1 MIQFPNI
8 DPVAISLGPVKVHWY
23 GLMYLTAFAAAWW
36 LGIRRARQDYT
47 PLKEEHVSDLI
58 FYGALGVVLGGR
70 VGYVLFYNFG
80 KFLSDPIMLIR
91 VWEGGMS
98 FHGGF
103 LGVMVAMWFYA
114 RKLDIT
120 YFALMDFVAPLVP
133 IGLAAG
139 RFGNFING
147 ELWGRVTDLPWGI
160 VFPGAGAAPRH
171 PSQLYELLLEGLL
184 LFIVV
189 WFFSRKP
196 RPVMAVSG
204 VFAMCYGLFRFT
216 VEFARQP
223 DAHLGFL
230 AFDWL
235 TMGQLLSFPMILI
248 GLFLLWLAYYKNKNQ
263 QTKSTSMGTN
273 IS

>member
-36 LGIRRARQDYT
+36 LGIKRARQDFT
-47 PLKEEHVSDLI
+47 PVKEEQISDLI

-70 VGYVLFYNFG
+70 IGYVLFYNFDR
-80 KFLSDPIMLIR
+80 FLSDPTMLIR

-103 LGVMVAMWFYA
+103 LGVMAAMWFYA
-114 RKLDIT
+114 RKLNIT
-120 YFALMDFVAPLVP
+120 YFSLMDFVAPIVP
-133 IGLAAG
+133 IGLGAG

-147 ELWGRVTDLPWGI
+147 ELWGRATDLPWAV
-160 VFPGAGAAPRH
+160 VFPNKLAGGLPRH
-171 PSQLYELLLEGLL
+171 PSQVYELLLEGVL
-184 LFIVV
+184 LFLIV
-189 WFFSRKP
+189 WLFSSKP
-196 RPVMAVSG
+196 RPTMAVSG
-204 VFAMCYGLFRFT
+204 LFALCYGLFRFT

-230 AFDWL
+230 AFDWM
-235 TMGQLLSFPMILI
+235 TMGQILSTPLI
-248 GLFLLWLAYYKNKNQ
+248 IVGLILLWLAYSKKNSPQSNTAIPSKN
-263 QTKSTSMGTN
+263 
-273 IS
+273 